1 MSSTTTPETVR
12 IPKVA
17 LIGRTNVG
25 KSTLFN
31 KLIEEQ
37 RSLVSDVAGTTRD
50 RFEADC
56 IWRGL
61 VIRLIDTGGL
71 DVDPKLEIERGV
83 IEQTEY
89 AIKEADLVCF
99 LVDLTVGPTV
109 DDYMIAKKLFAAGK
123 PVIVV
128 GNKGDTP
135 VLRASVESET
145 WKSWPLNRPLA
156 VSAARGIA
164 AGDLLDEIYIGLN
177 KAGAPPIEVTSVI
190 PMQVAVLGE
199 PNVGKS
205 TLLNAILGEKRFI
218 ASSLAHTT
226 RQPNEVSVKIG
237 KQNYVFVDTAGI
249 RRQSR
254 RLQAGSFLE
263 KHGVKQTVEL
273 LKKVNV
279 VLFVLDMSQK
289 IDVQNKRL
297 AGLIAEHG
305 TSVVIIANKWDLI
318 PDKDTTTILK
328 YEEYIRAHLP
338 QINYAPILFISALTG
353 QRVGD
358 IMKKISSV
366 FSSRFTQ
373 LLDTECKEFI
383 SRCIAKHKPSKNKG
397 TWHPNITEFVQTTIN
412 PPRYRLTINAPR
424 EDALADSYV
433 RFLERLMREE
443 FNFVGTPVSIRVLAV
458 QRKHGEARTPMKR
471 IKTKMGGRHN

>member
-1 MSSTTTPETVR
+1 MSTENPNQ

-17 LIGRTNVG
+17 LVGRTNVG

-56 IWRGL
+56 IWRGQ

-71 DVDPKLEIERGV
+71 DVDTKQEIERGV
-83 IEQTEY
+83 VEQTEF
-89 AIKEADLVCF
+89 AIKEAEVVCF
-99 LVDLTVGPTV
+99 LVDVTVGPTT
-109 DDYMIAKKLFAAGK
+109 DDYLIAKRLFASKK

-128 GNKGDTP
+128 GNKADTP
-135 VLRASVESET
+135 ALRASVDGEM
-145 WKSWPLNRPLA
+145 WNSWPLMRPLA

-164 AGDLLDEIYIGLN
+164 AGDLLDEVYKELI
-177 KAGAPPIEVTSVI
+177 KAGTPPTDVTTVI

-205 TLLNAILGEKRFI
+205 TLLNAVLGEKRFI

-249 RRQSR
+249 RRQAR
-254 RLQAGSFLE
+254 RLQTGSFLE

-279 VLFVLDMSQK
+279 VLFVLDISQK

-338 QINYAPILFISALTG
+338 QINYAPILFISSLTG
-353 QRVGD
+353 QRVPD

-383 SRCIAKHKPSKNKG
+383 SKCIARHKPSKNKG

-433 RFLERLMREE
+433 KFLERQMREQ
-443 FNFVGTPVSIRVLAV
+443 FNFIGTPINVRVVAV
-458 QRKHGEARTPMKR
+458 QRKHGEARTPLMRKN
-471 IKTKMGGRHN
+471 KKMSGRHN